1 MTTNAKNAN
10 VAPAAETT
18 TSVKNLNDLITKGR
32 TGATGSKSVVM
43 REVLDSVIA
52 AGQPI
57 SKAEIIKLVT
67 AKLPAGSKVYHSEID
82 RVILS
87 YNKPDV
93 K

>member
-1 MTTNAKNAN
+1 MTKVTGAAQ
-10 VAPAAETT
+10 VAAETAT

-32 TGATGSKSVVM
+32 TGATGSKAVVM
-43 REVLDSVIA
+43 REVLDGVIA

-67 AKLPAGSKVYHSEID
+67 AKLPVGSKVYHSEID

-87 YNKPDV
+87 YNKPEV

>member
-1 MTTNAKNAN
+1 MSRNAN

-18 TSVKNLNDLITKGR
+18 GPKNLNDLITKGR
-32 TGATGSKSVVM
+32 TGSTGSKSVAM
-43 REVLDSVIA
+43 REVLDQVIA
-52 AGQPI
+52 AGQPV
-57 SKAEIIKLVT
+57 SKAEIIKMVT

-87 YNKPDV
+87 YNKPEV